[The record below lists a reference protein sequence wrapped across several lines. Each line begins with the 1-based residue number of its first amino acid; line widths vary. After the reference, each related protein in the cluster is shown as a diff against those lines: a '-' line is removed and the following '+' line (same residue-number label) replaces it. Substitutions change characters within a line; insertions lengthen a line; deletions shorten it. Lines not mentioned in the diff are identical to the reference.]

1 MKPGRLILITMMLVV
16 VLAGTAGTA
25 GAHVYDPD
33 KKNDWK
39 VNTVEEK
46 EMAWGSTIEVDAKG
60 LNTTYTIE
68 LNDFN
73 VQVSE
78 INLDEIE
85 RIKGKDYECGDC
97 SKSQYVDQ
105 IEYSGKTANL
115 RIYDGYE
122 LVGSFPFMAD
132 ASALKKDS
140 TFSIK
145 ESSWDTGGTIWN
157 YNNDFFVAISK
168 ITCEFAKEDCFC
180 TDPKSEKATIRYIV
194 RKPAEFEA
202 DVKTILPGGADED
215 EMSEFRSNSV
225 FKAEIKLKNSE
236 MRAYHLNARFSVK
249 PIEMIDGKYPP
260 DCEMVRAYR
269 GTDEDMINRTTEQ
282 PISVR
287 SGDPCIGERDD
298 WFEGASDMVMDEKV
312 GKDEITYTVYF
323 KTPSIPERTEYAIW
337 VNLTYEDLKKKRYQ
351 FTDNSTTI
359 EILPVLEVKK
369 AIGTDDYAIVSEETA
384 EAYTAEVTYVIH
396 ENYEPYIFLTVINW
410 GDYEIPSIRLSDV
423 PNGTWHR
430 TATTDFNKW
439 KCALPADMLR
449 IPEMGQDQW
458 DWDFSLAPGEIM
470 TCAYPVSLMKPG
482 TYKLG
487 SAAVNWTENGYN
499 YSVVS
504 YSQQVKV
511 HGPYIVVTK
520 TVDPV
525 NVTQNE
531 TAKIVV
537 RVKNDG
543 DRPASVKITDQ
554 LPMECELIGAIP
566 VRGITIDEDSG
577 VFSVTRV
584 LDPSAEVL
592 FEYEIDPN
600 RTVMLPPA
608 VVEFVDLTQYAAIS
622 ISDMPILIVNGT
634 EPIGAAA
641 EKLKAES
648 ERAAA
653 SASVVDTST
662 GGSGMTAE
670 TSKTPVR
677 REPGFAG
684 ILAILACL
692 AAVLISRRMRKD

>member
-1 MKPGRLILITMMLVV
+1 MKPGRLILITMVLVV
-16 VLAGTAGTA
+16 ILAGTAS
-25 GAHVYDPD
+25 AHTYDPD

-39 VNTVEEK
+39 VNNVEEN
-46 EMAWGSTIEVDAKG
+46 EMVWGNTIEVDAKG

-73 VQVSE
+73 VKVSE
-78 INLDEIE
+78 IDLDEIE

-122 LVGSFPFMAD
+122 LVGSFPFRAD
-132 ASALKKDS
+132 GSALES
-140 TFSIK
+140 GSIFSIK

-157 YNNDFFVAISK
+157 YNNDFFVAVSK
-168 ITCEFAKEDCFC
+168 ITCEFADEDCFC
-180 TDPKSEKATIRYIV
+180 TDPKSEKATIRYLV

-202 DVKTILPGGADED
+202 DITTIVPGGEEEE
-215 EMSEFRSNSV
+215 EMLEFRSNSV
-225 FKAEIKLKNSE
+225 FKAEIELSNNE
-236 MRAYHLNARFSVK
+236 MRAYHLNAWFSVK
-249 PIEMIDGKYPP
+249 PTETIDGEYPP

-269 GTDEDMINRTTEQ
+269 GTDEDMINRTTEL
-282 PISVR
+282 PINIR

-298 WFEGASDMVMDEKV
+298 WFEGDSDMVMDEKV
-312 GKDEITYTVYF
+312 GKDELTYTVYF
-323 KTPSIPERTEYAIW
+323 KTPSIPKRTEYAVW
-337 VNLTYEDLKKKRYQ
+337 VNLTYEDLKGKTRQ

-369 AIGTDDYAIVSEETA
+369 AIGTGDYAIVAEEAA
-384 EAYTAEVTYVIH
+384 EAYTSEVTYVIH
-396 ENYEPYIFLTVINW
+396 ENYEPYVFLTVINW
-410 GDYEIPSIRLSDV
+410 GDYEIPSIRLSDA

-439 KCALPADMLR
+439 DCALPADMLR

-458 DWDFSLAPGEIM
+458 DWDFSLEPGKVM
-470 TCAYPVSLMKPG
+470 TCAYPVSLLKPG

-487 SAAVNWTENGYN
+487 NAAVNWTENGYE
-499 YSVVS
+499 YGVIS

-520 TVDPV
+520 TVDPAIV
-525 NVTQNE
+525 EQNG

-543 DRPASVKITDQ
+543 DRPASVKIADQ
-554 LPMECELIGAIP
+554 IPMESELVGAIP

-584 LDPSAEVL
+584 LESGAEEL

-622 ISDMPILIVNGT
+622 VSEMPILVVNGT

-641 EKLKAES
+641 EKIKAES
-648 ERAAA
+648 EKTSAAAAAA
-653 SASVVDTST
+653 SVGAGA
-662 GGSGMTAE
+662 GGSDVVVEAAE
-670 TSKTPVR
+670 TPVR

-692 AAVLISRRMRKD
+692 AAVLISKRLRKD

>member
-1 MKPGRLILITMMLVV
+1 MKPDGLILITMVLVV
-16 VLAGTAGTA
+16 ILAGTA
-25 GAHVYDPD
+25 GAHVYTPD
-33 KKNDWK
+33 QENNWK
-39 VNTVEEK
+39 VNNVEEK
-46 EMAWGSTIEVDAKG
+46 EMVWGNSIEVDAKG

-78 INLDEIE
+78 IDLDEIE
-85 RIKGKDYECGDC
+85 RIKGEAYECGDC

-115 RIYDGYE
+115 RIYDGHK
-122 LVGSFPFMAD
+122 LVGSFPFRAD
-132 ASALKKDS
+132 ASALKSGS
-140 TFSIK
+140 TFDIK
-145 ESSWDTGGTIWN
+145 ESSWSTSGTIWN
-157 YNNDFFVAISK
+157 YNNDFFIAVSK

-202 DVKTILPGGADED
+202 DVKTILPGGDDED

-236 MRAYHLNARFSVK
+236 MRAYHLNAWFSVK
-249 PIEMIDGKYPP
+249 PMEMISGEYPP

-269 GTDEDMINRTTEQ
+269 GTGEDMINRTTEQ
-282 PISVR
+282 PISIR
-287 SGDPCIGERDD
+287 SGDPRIGERDD

-323 KTPSIPERTEYAIW
+323 KTPSIPERTKYAIW
-337 VNLTYEDLKKKRYQ
+337 VNLTYEDLKKKKYQ
-351 FTDNSTTI
+351 FTDNETTI

-369 AIGTDDYAIVSEETA
+369 AIGTDDYAIVSEEAA

-423 PNGTWHR
+423 PSVVWH
-430 TATTDFNKW
+430 TPATTDFNKW
-439 KCALPADMLR
+439 KSALPVDMLR
-449 IPEMGQDQW
+449 MPEMGPDQW
-458 DWDFSLAPGEIM
+458 DWDFSLEPGKIM

-487 SAAVNWTENGYN
+487 SATVNWTENGYN

-520 TVDPV
+520 TVDPAIV
-525 NVTQNE
+525 EQNG

-554 LPMECELIGAIP
+554 IPMESELVGATP

-577 VFSVTRV
+577 VFAVTRV
-584 LDPSAEVL
+584 LESGAEVL

-600 RTVMLPPA
+600 QTVMLPPA

-622 ISDMPILIVNGT
+622 VSEMPILIVNGT

-641 EKLKAES
+641 EKIKAE
-648 ERAAA
+648 EEKAAAAAAAA
-653 SASVVDTST
+653 SVDAGT
-662 GGSGMTAE
+662 GGSGVAVE
-670 TSKTPVR
+670 TVQTPVR

-684 ILAILACL
+684 ILAVLACL
-692 AAVLISRRMRKD
+692 AAVLISKRMRKD